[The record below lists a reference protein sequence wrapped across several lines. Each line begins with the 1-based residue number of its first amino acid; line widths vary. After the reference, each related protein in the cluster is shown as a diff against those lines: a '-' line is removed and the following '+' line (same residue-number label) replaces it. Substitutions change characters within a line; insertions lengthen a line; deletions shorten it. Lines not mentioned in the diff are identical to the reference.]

1 MPPNGR
7 PSPAPLV
14 PTEGGG
20 ASPRPLLQPW
30 ILMGGHLRA
39 QNRQSP
45 ERALANEWRA
55 VGGLGDCGDAP
66 AAAPQRPA
74 PPSPPRRALPPRPPH
89 AATGLRPPA
98 GSATPRG
105 DSGGG
110 VAAALGMHLGGAGG
124 GAAPREG
131 VRALLPPGTL
141 RASKSERP
149 GAGEPSR
156 ARESPR
162 GEAPEPWASEYGCS
176 AIGSKGGSARAGGPA
191 EPRESGAGAPGPSK
205 GLRQALAQG
214 RLHSA
219 RRSGRCE
226 DPSPRGFT
234 GEIVFADGDGPQV
247 LGRRR

>member
-89 AATGLRPPA
+89 AAAGLRPPT
-98 GSATPRG
+98 GSATSLR

-124 GAAPREG
+124 GVAPREG
-131 VRALLPPGTL
+131 VRALLPPGAL
-141 RASKSERP
+141 RASRSERP

-162 GEAPEPWASEYGCS
+162 GEAPEPWG
-176 AIGSKGGSARAGGPA
+176 GGSAREGGPA

-214 RLHSA
+214 RLRSA

-234 GEIVFADGDGPQV
+234 GEIVFADGDGPQA
-247 LGRRR
+247 LGKRR